1 MSNTKLNE
9 MEKLVS
15 KETSRVIEELL
26 GPLFTS
32 EDELRRQKSIA
43 ARIDA
48 RGGALRSKKDGSEP
62 VNQQKEADEEGDAK
76 PAAKPKPEAKPE
88 PAKEEKPAPTPEPK
102 AEDEKGGKGGGTAGS
117 EKFETPEPEELS
129 NPSFDKFKEAL
140 ALLRGGHS
148 ASDADVSKALRNYYE
163 RELDGQDRQKIY
175 AFFFGVAQI
184 LSKVASSKEAMDP
197 DMLQKMTGGSS
208 ARPEPARTEPEKK
221 AAPSLPGGPIIVGEA
236 QRKDVVLEILRSSK
250 P

>member
-1 MSNTKLNE
+1 MSKSKLNE
-9 MEKLVS
+9 MQNLVS

-26 GPLFTS
+26 GPLFS
-32 EDELRRQKSIA
+32 NENELHRQKSIA

-48 RGGALRSKKDGSEP
+48 QGSTLRAKKNSNEP
-62 VNQQKEADEEGDAK
+62 INQQKEADEENDAK
-76 PAAKPKPEAKPE
+76 PASKSKPEAKPA
-88 PAKEEKPAPTPEPK
+88 PSKEEKPAAKLVPKPEEK
-102 AEDEKGGKGGGTAGS
+102 KGGKGGGTAGS
-117 EKFETPEPEELS
+117 DKFTTPEPEELS

-163 RELDGQDRQKIY
+163 RELGDQDRQKIY

-197 DMLQKMTGGSS
+197 EMLQKMTGGSS
-208 ARPEPARTEPEKK
+208 ARLEPAKSGPEKK
-221 AAPSLPGGPIIVGEA
+221 MASTLPGGPIIVGEA
-236 QRKDVVLEILRSSK
+236 QRKDAVLEILRGSK